1 MECIVFSTS
10 RRIRDYIASKE
21 SALLPKLY
29 TMEEFIKRSIVV
41 PGRAFVDE
49 AGRVLYLYRAVKDL
63 DIGAL
68 GFEKEFLGFL
78 KNSSFLFRF
87 FEEIF
92 AEQVGIEALRGADTY
107 ADFEDHLALLQKI
120 HERYARE
127 LEKDGLVDFVTMGDY
142 RLNRRFLESFE
153 RIDIHVDGYL
163 SRLETSLLEQ
173 VDTPLYLHFTA
184 TPFNTKLIERIGM
197 KDRLEPGNRYTLE
210 WSGRRVLFE
219 EPVGSLDPESI
230 EVAAF
235 NERIDQVAFVLESVQ
250 RFVEDGADP
259 DRVAVI
265 LPDESFAEYL
275 KLFDDMGNFNYAMGT
290 PFTQSRYYRSLAD
303 LYDALTGRS
312 ESAKEKAAASGATE
326 RFRKVTDFD
335 SFIEFIED
343 VEISPKEHEAI
354 DEAKFIFKR
363 FAPLLRNEPPLNL
376 LQSWLQRLQGL
387 SIDDV
392 GGGKITV
399 MGVLESRGKSFD
411 GVVIVDFN
419 EDVVPKVGEKDL
431 FLNSAIRRHADMPT
445 RGDKENLQKNYY
457 YLLMLRSERAAL
469 CYVKNEEASASRF
482 LKELKLAD
490 PDVSDAVYRPVIAP
504 VSKRPTLYGE
514 EIEAANPF
522 IKSRRLTPTRLKD
535 FLTCRR
541 RFYYR
546 YLLEI
551 RKPEREEEPNMGS
564 LIHAA
569 LEAAAV
575 SKERFAS
582 HGEYFSF
589 VMDRLYKRVSKAM
602 MRLEI
607 SIEWEERL
615 KRFCELDFENLTSMA
630 HPVVEDWCEAGF
642 GGFTLSAKI
651 DRVDLSQG
659 VVRAI
664 DYKTSKKVE
673 KTVEDENDFQLLF
686 YRLWA
691 ESAYPDKRVETLYW
705 DLYKGVEIPVD
716 TSERIERLKEVL
728 NDLATAQKICF
739 EKTDDESACGYCD
752 FKTACGRE

>member
-29 TMEEFIKRSIVV
+29 TMEEFIKRCIVV

-68 GFEKEFLGFL
+68 GFEREFLSFL

-87 FEEIF
+87 FEEMF

-107 ADFEDHLALLQKI
+107 ADFEEHLALLQRI
-120 HERYARE
+120 HEKYAQE
-127 LEKDGLVDFVTMGDY
+127 LEKDGLVDLVTMRNY
-142 RLNRRFLESFE
+142 RVNEKFLGRFR

-163 SRLETSLLEQ
+163 SRFETSLLEQ
-173 VDTPLYLHFTA
+173 IETPLFLHFTA
-184 TPFNTKLIERIGM
+184 TPFNAKLLDRIGSQ
-197 KDRLEPGNRYTLE
+197 DRLEPGKRYTLE
-210 WSGRRVLFE
+210 WSTKRVLFE
-219 EPVGSLDPESI
+219 ETVGSLDPKRI
-230 EVAAF
+230 EVASF
-235 NERIDQVAFVLESVQ
+235 NERIDQVAFVLESVE
-250 RFVEDGADP
+250 RFVEEGADP

-303 LYDALTGRS
+303 LYDALTDRS
-312 ESAKEKAAASGATE
+312 ESAKEKAAASGIVE
-326 RFRKVTDFD
+326 RFRKVTDFA
-335 SFIEFIED
+335 SFVDFIED
-343 VEISPKEHEAI
+343 IEISPKEHEAI

-363 FAPLLRNEPPLNL
+363 FAPLLRNEPALNL
-376 LQSWLQRLQGL
+376 LQSWLQRLQSL

-419 EDVVPKVGEKDL
+419 EDTVPKVGEKDL

-445 RGDKENLQKNYY
+445 RSDKESLQKNYY
-457 YLLMLRSERAAL
+457 YLMMLRSKRAAL

-490 PDVSDAVYRPVIAP
+490 PDVSDALYRPIIAP
-504 VSKRPTLYGE
+504 ACKAPTLYEE

-522 IKSRRLTPTRLKD
+522 MSSCRLTPTRLKD
-535 FLTCRR
+535 FLTCPR

-546 YLLEI
+546 YILEI
-551 RKPEREEEPNMGS
+551 MVAEREEEPNMGS

-569 LEAAAV
+569 LEAAAG
-575 SKERFAS
+575 SKVRFAS
-582 HGEYFSF
+582 HGDYFSF
-589 VMDRLYKRVSKAM
+589 VMDNLYKSASKAM
-602 MRLEI
+602 QRLEI

-615 KRFCELDFENLTSMA
+615 KRFCELDFENMTSMS
-630 HPVVEDWCEAGF
+630 HPVVEDWCEVGF
-642 GGFTLSAKI
+642 EGFTLSAKI
-651 DRVDLSQG
+651 DRVDVSQST
-659 VVRAI
+659 VRTI

-691 ESAYPDKRVETLYW
+691 ESVYPGKRLETLYW

-716 TSERIERLKEVL
+716 TSERGERLKKIL
-728 NDLATAQKICF
+728 NELAVMQKIRF
-739 EKTDDESACGYCD
+739 EKTYDESACRYCD
-752 FKTACGRE
+752 YKTACGRG

>member
-63 DIGAL
+63 DMGAL
-68 GFEKEFLGFL
+68 GFEREFLAFL

-87 FEEIF
+87 FEEMF

-120 HERYARE
+120 HERYAQE
-127 LEKDGLVDFVTMGDY
+127 LEKDGLVDFVTMRDY
-142 RLNRRFLESFE
+142 RPNRKFLERFT

-163 SRLETSLLEQ
+163 SRFETSLLEQ
-173 VDTPLYLHFTA
+173 IETPIFLHFTA
-184 TPFNTKLIERIGM
+184 TPFNTKLIERIGS
-197 KDRLEPGNRYTLE
+197 KDRLEPGNRYIVE
-210 WSGRRVLFE
+210 WSGKSVLFQ
-219 EPVGSLDPESI
+219 EPVGSLDPKSI
-230 EVAAF
+230 DVASF
-235 NERIDQVAFVLESVQ
+235 NERIDQVAFVLKSIE
-250 RFVEDGADP
+250 RFVEEGGDP

-290 PFTQSRYYRSLAD
+290 PFTQSRYYRRLAD
-303 LYDALTGRS
+303 LYDALTDRS
-312 ESAKEKAAASGATE
+312 ESAVEKAAASGIAE

-335 SFIEFIED
+335 SFVEFIED
-343 VEISPKEHEAI
+343 IEISAKEHEVI

-419 EDVVPKVGEKDL
+419 EDTVPKVGEKDL

-445 RGDKENLQKNYY
+445 RSDKENLQKNYY
-457 YLLMLRSERAAL
+457 YLLMLRSVRAAL
-469 CYVKNEEASASRF
+469 CYVKNEESSASRF
-482 LKELKLAD
+482 LKELGLAD
-490 PDVSDAVYRPVIAP
+490 PDVSDAIYRPVIAP
-504 VSKRPTLYGE
+504 VTKTPALYEE
-514 EIEAANPF
+514 EIEALNPF
-522 IKSRRLTPTRLKD
+522 MKSRRLTPTRLKD

-546 YLLEI
+546 YILEI
-551 RKPEREEEPNMGS
+551 SAAEGEEEPNMGS

-569 LEAAAV
+569 LEAAAL
-575 SKERFAS
+575 SKERFSS

-589 VMDRLYKRVSKAM
+589 VMDILYKSVSKAM
-602 MRLEI
+602 RRLEI

-615 KRFCELDFENLTSMA
+615 KRFCELDFENLMSMA
-630 HPVVEDWCEAGF
+630 HPVVENWCEVGF
-642 GGFTLSAKI
+642 EGFTLSAKI
-651 DRVDLSQG
+651 DRVDLSQSM
-659 VVRAI
+659 VRTI
-664 DYKTSKKVE
+664 DYKTSRKVE
-673 KTVEDENDFQLLF
+673 NTVADENDFQLLF

-691 ESAYPDKRVETLYW
+691 ESVYPDKRLETLYW
-705 DLYKGVEIPVD
+705 DLYNGVEITVD
-716 TSERIERLKEVL
+716 PSERKERLKKLL
-728 NDLATAQKICF
+728 NELAVMQKIRF
-739 EKTDDESACGYCD
+739 EKTDDESACRYCD
-752 FKTACGRE
+752 YKTACGRG